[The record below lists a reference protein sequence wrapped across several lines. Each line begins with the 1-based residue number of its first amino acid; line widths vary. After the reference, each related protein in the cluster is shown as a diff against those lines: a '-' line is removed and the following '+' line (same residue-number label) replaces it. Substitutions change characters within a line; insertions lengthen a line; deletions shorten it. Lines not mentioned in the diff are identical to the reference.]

1 MSKRYSSALQLCHAF
16 VHNLTEAGR
25 CDNTSFSNDV
35 FYSYKT
41 PIAARVETP
50 VRSSVLDKNV
60 SVILLATETFSQTTA
75 SHKSKLCSASA
86 NVYEL
91 VPARY
96 IPTDLRN
103 EKAVSDIHKLNVE
116 FFTDQLHKALN
127 AFINTTH
134 SRIEKARELIRTFAE
149 LNVYTSRFQIEWDN
163 SEPIAQAL
171 TQARAEIEAHK
182 EKSAARK
189 LQRNYDAFN
198 DVGKKQYQA
207 RVEASLRKW
216 RSGQT
221 DKLPMSYMLIP
232 IALRVKQYRIETSRA
247 ASMPRRDAARIW
259 PLLKAMRQS
268 CVGEVGGGEPIMAHN
283 PTMRFGQFTGVHVA
297 KDFIRIGCHTIPW
310 PEVVDVAKQL
320 GLDVTGV
327 DDATPAAN

>member
-35 FYSYKT
+35 FYSYST

-60 SVILLATETFSQTTA
+60 SVLLLTTETFSMTTA
-75 SHKSKLCSASA
+75 QHKSKLCSASA

-127 AFINTTH
+127 AFINTTR

-163 SEPIAQAL
+163 SEPITQAL

-182 EKSAARK
+182 EKSAVRK
-189 LQRNYDAFN
+189 IQRINDAFDN
-198 DVGKKQYQA
+198 EGRKRYRA
-207 RVEASLRKW
+207 MVEASLRKW
-216 RSGQT
+216 RSGET
-221 DKLPMSYMLIP
+221 DKLPMNKLIAP
-232 IALRVKQYRIETSRA
+232 IALRVTKDRIETSRA
-247 ASMPRRDAARIW
+247 ASMPRRDVARIW

-268 CVGEVGGGEPIMAHN
+268 CVGEVGGEPIMAHN

-320 GLDVTGV
+320 GLDVTGA